1 MKRYLTEKRKNKLK
15 EISISTGSGTSRVLA
30 GESIRNIR
38 KYAQPERTVIV
49 TDENLHRN
57 YSSYYSDYPVIIT
70 GTGEIIKTLSTVE
83 SIIRKLIEYGAHRK
97 SFLLGIG
104 GGIVCDIAGFA
115 ASIYMRGIP
124 FGFVSTS
131 LLSQVDASVGGKNGV
146 NIDGLKNM
154 AGVITQP
161 EFVICDHSML
171 ATLPEDQYI
180 NGMAELIKTGC
191 LDREGLFGFISANRE
206 KLLIRD
212 IDAVSEAVYRSVRFK
227 AAIVQEDE
235 REDNIRR
242 ILNLGHTLGHAV
254 EKVRGVKHG
263 FAVSAGIGF
272 ALNLS
277 RKLGLIDLYT
287 ESEVKELL
295 GFFGLPCSLNDVAS
309 KDDISGILKAV
320 ESDKKKGGKTI
331 AFVLLKGIGES
342 MIRNIGSD
350 ELGVF
355 VSENFNQAGNNS

>member
-1 MKRYLTEKRKNKLK
+1 MNKLK
-15 EISISTGSGTSRVLA
+15 EITISTGSGISTVYT
-30 GESIRNIR
+30 GESISNIR
-38 KYAQPERTVIV
+38 RYASPETTVIV

-57 YSSYYSDYPVIIT
+57 YSSVYSDYPVIVI
-70 GTGEIIKTLSTVE
+70 GTGENVKTFSTVE
-83 SIIRKLIEYGAHRK
+83 YIMRRLIEYGVHRK

-124 FGFVSTS
+124 FGFISTS

-154 AGVITQP
+154 AGIITQP
-161 EFVICDHSML
+161 EFVICDHAML
-171 ATLPEDQYI
+171 ATLPEEEYI

-191 LDREGLFGFISANRE
+191 LDSEGLFGFIFSNRE

-212 IDAVSEAVYRSVRFK
+212 IDAVSEAVYRSVKFK
-227 AAIVQEDE
+227 AGIVQEDE
-235 REDNIRR
+235 REENIRR
-242 ILNLGHTLGHAV
+242 ILNLGHTLGHAM

-263 FAVSAGIGF
+263 FAVSAGMGF

-277 RKLGLIDLYT
+277 ARLGLIDPYT

-295 GFFGLPCSLNDVAS
+295 RFFGLPSTLDEVAQAADVPE
-309 KDDISGILKAV
+309 ILKAV

-331 AFVLLKGIGES
+331 SFVLLKGIGES
-342 MIRNIGSD
+342 IIKNIGSE

-355 VSENFNQAGNNS
+355 ITEDFSKKGK

>member
-1 MKRYLTEKRKNKLK
+1 MKRSFIQKTVNKLK
-15 EISISTGSGTSRVLA
+15 EIRIVTGSGISAVYT

-38 KYAQPERTVIV
+38 SYAPPEKTVIV

-57 YSSYYSDYPVIIT
+57 YSSMYSEYPVIVI
-70 GTGEIIKTLSTVE
+70 GTGEDIKTLSTVE
-83 SIIRKLIEYGAHRK
+83 NIIRKLIEYGAHRR

-161 EFVICDHSML
+161 QFVICDHGML
-171 ATLPEDQYI
+171 ATLPEDEYI
-180 NGMAELIKTGC
+180 NGIAELIKTGC
-191 LDREGLFGFISANRE
+191 LDSEGLFGFISANRE
-206 KLLIRD
+206 RLLIREY
-212 IDAVSEAVYRSVRFK
+212 DAVSEAIYRSVKFK
-227 AAIVQEDE
+227 ARIVQEDE
-235 REDNIRR
+235 REQNIRK

-263 FAVSAGIGF
+263 FAISAGTGF
-272 ALNLS
+272 ALDVS
-277 RKLGLIDLYT
+277 RKFGLIDSYT
-287 ESEVKELL
+287 EFEVKELL
-295 GFFGLPCSLNDVAS
+295 KFFGLPCSLREVAQVND
-309 KDDISGILKAV
+309 IQEILKAV
-320 ESDKKKGGKTI
+320 ESDKKKGGSEI
-331 AFVLLKGIGES
+331 SFIMLKGIGES
-342 MIRNIGSD
+342 LIKNIGSE
-350 ELGVF
+350 ELGKL
-355 VSENFNQAGNNS
+355 VSAEFSTRGK